1 MKVKVEEN
9 EMKELFLTSVQ
20 YAGLFRT
27 LFGICLISLF
37 YIITLITM
45 VLLSKKLIVDTKNLL
60 TKKR

>member
-1 MKVKVEEN
+1 MKK
-9 EMKELFLTSVQ
+9 LFLTSVEF
-20 YAGLFRT
+20 AGLART

-45 VLLSKKLIVDTKNLL
+45 VLIIKNLINNTKNLL

>member
-1 MKVKVEEN
+1 
-9 EMKELFLTSVQ
+9 MKELFLTSVQ